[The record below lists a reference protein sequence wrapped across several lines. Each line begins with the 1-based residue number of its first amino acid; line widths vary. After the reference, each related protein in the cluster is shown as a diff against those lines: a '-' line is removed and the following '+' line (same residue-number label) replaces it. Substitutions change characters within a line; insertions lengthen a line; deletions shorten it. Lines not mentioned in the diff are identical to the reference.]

1 MGVTSGP
8 EVSPPPSRRD
18 TAGRMTIGVD
28 LRSVLPGGENGG
40 AKVLVLT
47 LLRGLVAEAPELR
60 WRLFT
65 APWNHDELLEFEG
78 PAVTCA
84 LEPDRPTGATPRA
97 SCGHGDRHGGDHG
110 IDLMFYPF
118 TTQHVAIPGAPVVAI
133 AYDLLHRDLPQFID
147 STERERRDRD
157 WTALLER
164 ANVIACISEFTRSSI
179 SRHFPG
185 VAGDRMVVVYPAVHK
200 RPSDLTPASDWRP
213 SRPYALYPANFWPH
227 KNHAR
232 LLDGYVIYR
241 ATVGEAGVDL
251 VLTGAMVEGQRRLRE
266 RVCELGLADVVHLP
280 GYVNDRTMSA
290 IWRAAHCVIYPS
302 VYEGFGIP
310 LVEAM
315 EFEVPV
321 AASSAGSLPE
331 IGADAARYFDP
342 DDPAGIALALEAIA
356 HDQSL
361 RRRLV
366 SAGRER
372 RNAFSFEAMTAGFL
386 RCFET
391 TLREGARAKPA
402 GP

>member
-1 MGVTSGP
+1 
-8 EVSPPPSRRD
+8 
-18 TAGRMTIGVD
+18 
-28 LRSVLPGGENGG
+28 
-40 AKVLVLT
+40 
-47 LLRGLVAEAPELR
+47 
-60 WRLFT
+60 
-65 APWNHDELLEFEG
+65 
-78 PAVTCA
+78 
-84 LEPDRPTGATPRA
+84 
-97 SCGHGDRHGGDHG
+97 
-110 IDLMFYPF
+110 
-118 TTQHVAIPGAPVVAI
+118 
-133 AYDLLHRDLPQFID
+133 
-147 STERERRDRD
+147 
-157 WTALLER
+157 
-164 ANVIACISEFTRSSI
+164 
-179 SRHFPG
+179 
-185 VAGDRMVVVYPAVHK
+185 
-200 RPSDLTPASDWRP
+200 
-213 SRPYALYPANFWPH
+213 
-227 KNHAR
+227 
-232 LLDGYVIYR
+232 
-241 ATVGEAGVDL
+241 
-251 VLTGAMVEGQRRLRE
+251 
-266 RVCELGLADVVHLP
+266 
-280 GYVNDRTMSA
+280 MSA

-391 TLREGARAKPA
+391 TLREGARARPA